1 MSLFLYFFVGEQKR
15 RYDMVFIFFSSDS
28 KRGMG
33 GRGMSLFAID
43 SKSGM
48 GPVGIDVVSVSKL
61 GMVWFWHLT
70 KQTALE
76 Y

>member
-1 MSLFLYFFVGEQKR
+1 MSLILYFFVGEQKR

-33 GRGMSLFAID
+33 WVSLFAMD

-48 GPVGIDVVSVSKL
+48 GPVSIDLVSVSKL